1 MKRLFKGAVEFTKRE
16 WFLLVTVSIITLMII
31 LWEVLW
37 ELFLRFIIGDE
48 NELKLKLLFLIL

>member
-31 LWEVLW
+31 LWEVL
-37 ELFLRFIIGDE
+37 
-48 NELKLKLLFLIL
+48 